1 MLKAI
6 GMSYYLETHAKRAYA
21 SGPEA
26 ETAAA
31 RAIVDRVHKSQLQDR
46 FTARD
51 IHRKGWSRLIDREQ
65 IQAGLNLLCDL
76 EARL

>member
-26 ETAAA
+26 EDG
-31 RAIVDRVHKSQLQDR
+31 RGQGYS
-46 FTARD
+46 
-51 IHRKGWSRLIDREQ
+51 
-65 IQAGLNLLCDL
+65 
-76 EARL
+76 